1 MCSIFIPFNFVLW
14 LKSTRLCQAHF
25 VSFGL
30 SSTYSLQ
37 CISLKH
43 CKINTQLNYALF
55 LSIVY
60 LVIVIL
66 IPFRGISN
74 RTILIKVFCGHDR
87 PDVSLLLPQPKKC
100 IPHAGTTGQA
110 LPLCG
115 HERPDLAP
123 IRFQTCFSYGCR
135 GSITLFFW
143 RSSGSTVA
151 LAQHQTILAHDF
163 LIEQILVFKN
173 GKPTARY
180 GVATNNISVR
190 LIFSVII

>member
-1 MCSIFIPFNFVLW
+1 MWFGFQLQVKSLKRLFMCSIFIPFNFVLW

-74 RTILIKVFCGHDR
+74 RTILIKVFYGHVRPDVPSSGHDR

-123 IRFQTCFSYGCR
+123 IRF
-135 GSITLFFW
+135 
-143 RSSGSTVA
+143 
-151 LAQHQTILAHDF
+151 
-163 LIEQILVFKN
+163 
-173 GKPTARY
+173 
-180 GVATNNISVR
+180 
-190 LIFSVII
+190 